1 MKGKNE
7 AAPITVLLKIKE
19 KKSTKNTKTLI
30 WGRGQAIIW
39 RFSIFARSLVTWP
52 SRKAKEEPTAGRAA
66 SSAAVQQY
74 SYEHFCD
81 GREVSARWAGCD
93 VRLYIV
99 LYIQVFVGH
108 EVSHASSSHLEQ

>member
-39 RFSIFARSLVTWP
+39 RFSIFARSLVT
-52 SRKAKEEPTAGRAA
+52 
-66 SSAAVQQY
+66 
-74 SYEHFCD
+74 
-81 GREVSARWAGCD
+81 
-93 VRLYIV
+93 
-99 LYIQVFVGH
+99 
-108 EVSHASSSHLEQ
+108 